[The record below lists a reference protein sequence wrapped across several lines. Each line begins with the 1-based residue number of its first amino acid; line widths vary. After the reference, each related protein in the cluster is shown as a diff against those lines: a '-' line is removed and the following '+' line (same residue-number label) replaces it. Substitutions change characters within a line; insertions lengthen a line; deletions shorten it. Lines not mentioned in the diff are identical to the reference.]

1 MHLYLCP
8 ESEAAE
14 MSTPSRQEG
23 RYRLDG
29 RVTVTVFRSN
39 GKFDFWG
46 RISDVSEGG
55 IGAVV
60 SGELEPGEFVLLQF
74 SLASHALE
82 LRARVCHRRGY
93 YCGFE
98 FLVVSDLQR
107 EHIKLAC
114 EGISTKDG
122 QDEHG
127 KC

>member
-1 MHLYLCP
+1 
-8 ESEAAE
+8 
-14 MSTPSRQEG
+14 MSAPSRQC

-29 RVTVTVFRSN
+29 RVTITVFRSTE
-39 GKFDFWG
+39 KFECWG

-55 IGAVV
+55 MGAVV

-74 SLASHALE
+74 FLASHALE

-114 EGISTKDG
+114 EAVSTKNG

>member
-1 MHLYLCP
+1 
-8 ESEAAE
+8 
-14 MSTPSRQEG
+14 MSTSSRQR
-23 RYRLDG
+23 RYQIDG
-29 RVTVTVFRSN
+29 RVTITVFRST

-55 IGAVV
+55 MGAVV
-60 SGELEPGEFVLLQF
+60 SGKLEPGEFVLLQF

-98 FLVVSDLQR
+98 FLVVSNLQR

-114 EGISTKDG
+114 EGISTENG
-122 QDEHG
+122 QDERG
-127 KC
+127 RC

>member
-1 MHLYLCP
+1 M
-8 ESEAAE
+8 
-14 MSTPSRQEG
+14 
-23 RYRLDG
+23 
-29 RVTVTVFRSN
+29 
-39 GKFDFWG
+39 
-46 RISDVSEGG
+46 
-55 IGAVV
+55 GAVV
-60 SGELEPGEFVLLQF
+60 SGELEQGEFVLLQF
-74 SLASHALE
+74 SLESHALE

-114 EGISTKDG
+114 AGISKKDG

>member
-1 MHLYLCP
+1 MG
-8 ESEAAE
+8 ESL
-14 MSTPSRQEG
+14 SQFFV
-23 RYRLDG
+23 RLG
-29 RVTVTVFRSN
+29 N
-39 GKFDFWG
+39 FDFWG

-55 IGAVV
+55 MGAVV
-60 SGELEPGEFVLLQF
+60 SGELEQGEFVLLQF

-82 LRARVCHRRGY
+82 LRARVRHRHGY

-107 EHIKLAC
+107 EHIKMAC
-114 EGISTKDG
+114 AEISTKDG

>member
-1 MHLYLCP
+1 
-8 ESEAAE
+8 
-14 MSTPSRQEG
+14 MSAPSRQR

-29 RVTVTVFRSN
+29 RVTITVFRST

-55 IGAVV
+55 MGAVV
-60 SGELEPGEFVLLQF
+60 SGELEQGEFVLLQF
-74 SLASHALE
+74 SLASHGLE

-98 FLVVSDLQR
+98 FLVVTDLQR

-114 EGISTKDG
+114 EGISTKNG

-127 KC
+127 KS